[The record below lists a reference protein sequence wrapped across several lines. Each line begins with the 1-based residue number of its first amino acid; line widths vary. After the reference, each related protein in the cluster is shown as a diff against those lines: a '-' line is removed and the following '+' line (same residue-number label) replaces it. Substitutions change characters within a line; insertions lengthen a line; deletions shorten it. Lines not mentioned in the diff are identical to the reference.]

1 MGKKS
6 KKLLR
11 KTLYWRPVRS
21 VLHVSRLVVLPGFQ
35 GVPIFDVM
43 YFFFNG
49 IMKGYINQ
57 RAAALSYHFVLAL
70 FPLLLF
76 LCTLLPYIPIDSLY
90 LQVYVFIQDML
101 PEAVSHK
108 VIETIDVIF
117 LKKHGG
123 LMSLGFLTSIYVAS
137 SGVNA
142 IIIYFNSSK
151 QNSKKRTWIKRR
163 MVSIGIVFAIG
174 FVVIL
179 SFALIVGSKAFF
191 NFLLAKGLIEQ
202 GFMLFLLKTAKWAL
216 LVSLV
221 YIMFVLL
228 YYYSPID
235 KSNLKFFSAG
245 ATIATTLFILSI
257 SGFNFYISHFSHYNA
272 LYGSIGALIVFLLW
286 VYMISYILIIGFELN
301 ASVAHAVSEGY
312 KKETS
317 QELIEG
323 ETPMHISRSGS
334 NKSIYRRW
342 KRILSRIGLIRR

>member
-49 IMKGYINQ
+49 LMKGFINQ

-142 IIIYFNSSK
+142 MIIYFNNSK
-151 QNSKKRTWIKRR
+151 QNSIKRTWIKRR
-163 MVSIGIVFAIG
+163 MISIGLVFAIG

-179 SFALIVGSKAFF
+179 SFVLIVGSKAFF
-191 NFLLAKGLIEQ
+191 NFLLAQGLIEQ
-202 GFMLFLLKTAKWAL
+202 GFMLFLLKTAKWTL
-216 LVSLV
+216 LISLV

-228 YYYSPID
+228 YYYIPTY

-245 ATIATTLFILSI
+245 ATLATTLFILSI

-301 ASVAHAVSEGY
+301 ASVAYAVSEGY
-312 KKETS
+312 KKEINK
-317 QELIEG
+317 ELIEG

-342 KRILSRIGLIRR
+342 KRILSKIGLIRI